1 MQQLD
6 LFAHG
11 RDVMLRRDVIAAIEA
26 RQAPPGRAALDK
38 LATAYPQDS
47 LLPALEVLVRA
58 LEAPIMRLPDHE
70 AALSAGELLETV
82 IQSAA
87 ARLLLPSSARHWIR
101 QEWRALAQAAGDL
114 AFAPMAPQA
123 HAAPYLLRAGAW
135 RAAESAVGSIPS
147 WRRIP
152 QPLAWMAQARMGSEG
167 LAAAWPLLIEL
178 AWLDPPGFERLARG
192 LEDANLQRLLRDF
205 DANFENEAG
214 AGIDDPARELAWFP
228 AWCLLVEPGLAH
240 WLRQAEPGADRDPER
255 AARLLLEL
263 LLLEKQGSPSIQ
275 QRKTLRGLHA
285 GLFARYMQ
293 TR

>member
-26 RQAPPGRAALDK
+26 RQALPGRAALDK

-47 LLPALEVLVRA
+47 LLPALEVLMRT
-58 LEAPIMRLPDHE
+58 LEAPVMRLSDHE
-70 AALSAGELLETV
+70 SALSAGELLETV

-87 ARLLLPSSARHWIR
+87 TRLLSPSSARHWIR
-101 QEWRALAQAAGDL
+101 QEWLGLAQAAEGL
-114 AFAPMAPQA
+114 AFAPKAPQA

-135 RAAESAVGSIPS
+135 REAERAVDRIPS

-152 QPLAWMAQARMGSEG
+152 RPLAWMAQASMGREG
-167 LAAAWPLLIEL
+167 LTAAWPLLIEL
-178 AWLDPPGFERLARG
+178 AWLDPPGFEGLARG

-205 DANFENEAG
+205 DANFENESGNGEA
-214 AGIDDPARELAWFP
+214 DPAQEMAWFP
-228 AWCLLVEPGLAH
+228 AWCILVEPGLAH
-240 WLRQAEPGADRDPER
+240 LLRQAEPGADRDPER

-263 LLLEKQGSPSIQ
+263 LLLEKQGSPPLQ

-285 GLFARYMQ
+285 GIFARYMQ